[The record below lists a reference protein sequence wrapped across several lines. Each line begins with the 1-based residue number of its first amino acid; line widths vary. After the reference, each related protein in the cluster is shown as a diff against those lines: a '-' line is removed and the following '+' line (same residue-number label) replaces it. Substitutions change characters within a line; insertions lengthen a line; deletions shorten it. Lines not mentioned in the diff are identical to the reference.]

1 MDITGYRNNSDGK
14 SHFGE
19 LSLKKGYIVANGDE
33 NAYYLLGA
41 NSGYAFPELIHP
53 EDQPSF
59 FRLMRSLTRGN
70 RIL

>member
-41 NSGYAFPELIHP
+41 NSGYAFTEIIKSEAHP
-53 EDQPSF
+53 
-59 FRLMRSLTRGN
+59 
-70 RIL
+70 